1 MAVKHETFGDFWG
14 FTGTQLSSG
23 CGTPEGVRHS
33 CYQAWRAAGGDR
45 CRSVEGAV
53 MDAELAAAEAK
64 KAEAKAKKV
73 DKKTDKKANKKKAKK
88 K

>member
-1 MAVKHETFGDFWG
+1 MPVKFETFGDFWG

-33 CYQAWRAAGGDR
+33 CYRSWRAAGGDR

-53 MDAELAAAEAK
+53 MDAELAAADAKAAEAKTK
-64 KAEAKAKKV
+64 KAE
-73 DKKTDKKANKKKAKK
+73 KKATKKKAKK
-88 K
+88 E

>member
-1 MAVKHETFGDFWG
+1 MPINFETFGDFWA
-14 FTGTQLSSG
+14 FTGNQLSSG

-33 CYQAWRAAGGDR
+33 CYRSWRAAGGDR

-64 KAEAKAKKV
+64 KAEAETKKAEKKA
-73 DKKTDKKANKKKAKK
+73 TNKKANKK
-88 K
+88 

>member
-1 MAVKHETFGDFWG
+1 MPINFETFGDFWA
-14 FTGTQLSSG
+14 FTGNQLSSG

-33 CYQAWRAAGGDR
+33 CYRSWRAAGGDR

-64 KAEAKAKKV
+64 KAEAE
-73 DKKTDKKANKKKAKK
+73 TKKAEKKADKKKAKK